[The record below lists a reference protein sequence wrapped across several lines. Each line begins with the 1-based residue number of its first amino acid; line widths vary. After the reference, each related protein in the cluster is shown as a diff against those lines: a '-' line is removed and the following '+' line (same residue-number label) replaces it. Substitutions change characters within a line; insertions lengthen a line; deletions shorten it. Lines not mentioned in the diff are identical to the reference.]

1 MKLLSTVLGL
11 FAAEMVSGTTDIFP
25 FIPYDCYEE
34 GQQLHGDSSGTKIT
48 DKALIS
54 GLDI

>member
-34 GQQLHGDSSGTKIT
+34 GQLLHGNTSGTKIT

>member
-1 MKLLSTVLGL
+1 MKLLSAVLGL

>member
-34 GQQLHGDSSGTKIT
+34 GDLHGSTSGTKIT

>member
-34 GQQLHGDSSGTKIT
+34 GQLLHGNTSGTKIT
-48 DKALIS
+48 DKSLIS